1 MKNFPFKQTNESGL
15 LVREFSSDTDSE
27 ELVWHRDRSDRKVL
41 IRSGS
46 GWMLQFENQLPFLLE
61 KGKTYY
67 IPKNTYHRVIKGSS
81 SLVVEIE
88 EK

>member
-41 IRSGS
+41 IRRGS
-46 GWMLQFENQLPFLLE
+46 GWMLQLENQLPFLLE